1 MNYDFL
7 IAKLNA
13 YGVDT
18 LVSLNL
24 WQIIWEI
31 CISRLKSTKSLV
43 IGKTGVPQDS
53 VLGPRLFNVYLN
65 DLFYAVQNANVCNF
79 ADNTTPHA
87 SGYDLKE
94 VIVDVEQDCT
104 ISVEWFRDNFLT
116 LNADQCH
123 VIVSGHKVE
132 AMYFSLGDA
141 LLWG

>member
-1 MNYDFL
+1 M
-7 IAKLNA
+7 
-13 YGVDT
+13 
-18 LVSLNL
+18 
-24 WQIIWEI
+24 
-31 CISRLKSTKSLV
+31 

-104 ISVEWFRDNFLT
+104 ISVEWFRENFLT
-116 LNADQCH
+116 LNADKCH
-123 VIVSGHKVE
+123 IIMSGHKE
-132 AMYFSLGDA
+132 QAMYAPVGDDA
-141 LLWG
+141 LIWEANSMKLLGLFINSKINFWYKCSMQTSD